1 MNGAKLNDDCW
12 VLPQRLRRGLREA
25 LDGGRGRLWMDPQD
39 LAERI
44 GAAIDREVE
53 RLARIREED
62 ERKRRFARLLR
73 QSELYFAGAGRSPK
87 PTECDKRILK
97 AVFEKEKAGAER

>member
-1 MNGAKLNDDCW
+1 MNETKLNDDCW
-12 VLPQRLRRGLREA
+12 VLPKRLRRGLREA
-25 LDGGRGRLWMDPQD
+25 LAGGRGRLRMDSQD

-53 RLARIREED
+53 RLARIREERARRKWIK
-62 ERKRRFARLLR
+62 ERLASANQYL
-73 QSELYFAGAGRSPK
+73 SGVGRSPK
-87 PTECDKRILK
+87 PTERDNRILK